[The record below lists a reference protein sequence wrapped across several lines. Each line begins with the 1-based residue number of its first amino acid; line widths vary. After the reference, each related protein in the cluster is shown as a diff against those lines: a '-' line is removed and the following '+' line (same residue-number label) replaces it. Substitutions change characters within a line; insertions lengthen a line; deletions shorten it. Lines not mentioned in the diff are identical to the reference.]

1 MSSSAIKI
9 SRLSRIA
16 SSLEIESPFDS
27 NRTQLPSQRDVE
39 RHDRRTTLKAL
50 VASIP
55 KLEQEYDQVQHQ
67 IADANT
73 ELEEAERRHSE
84 ITTPLGFRLQDIRAI
99 QGEAMK
105 ANFELFETCDEP
117 ELRSQWDQTTDQHN
131 ENTTKNRDL
140 MSEISNLDRKAQNAA
155 ISAGDEISKT
165 DIDRCRAQAVAI
177 NKQAEALRAE
187 MKALERSNKEIQSR
201 RDQIEKQ
208 MRAW

>member
-73 ELEEAERRHSE
+73 ELEEAERRHLE

-117 ELRSQWDQTTDQHN
+117 ELRRQYDQTTDQHN